1 MPMIGALDSELKIT
15 EHENQEYQYR
25 MTVVPVG
32 IETFKNKITTYRF
45 RLVCLFLFVGLVN
58 YHPFWGI

>member
-45 RLVCLFLFVGLVN
+45 RLVCLFLFCGSC
-58 YHPFWGI
+58 